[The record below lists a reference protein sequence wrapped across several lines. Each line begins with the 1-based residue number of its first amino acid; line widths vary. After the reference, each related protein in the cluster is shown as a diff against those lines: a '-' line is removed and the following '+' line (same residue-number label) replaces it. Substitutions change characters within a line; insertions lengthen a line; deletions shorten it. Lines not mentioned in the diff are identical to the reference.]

1 MVTRRT
7 TLAALSSLAITQAQE
22 PAIPVV
28 IAGLVHGHAAGF
40 FRRFK
45 GRPEFRIVGIAEPRR
60 EVAERYAKEH
70 GLDSALFD
78 TSLDRT
84 LDQHKPQ
91 AVMAFSDTFDHRAII
106 EACAKRKIH
115 VMVEKPLAVSM
126 EHARAIEKAARA
138 AGIHVLVNYETTW
151 YPTVHHIHRLT
162 RDTSAIGSIRK
173 MVVRDGHN
181 GPKEIGVPPE
191 FLEWLTDPKRN
202 GAGALFDFG
211 CYGANIATWLLD
223 GQAPVSV
230 SATSQTFKPEI
241 YRAVDDDAT
250 ILLTYPKTQVTI
262 QASWN
267 WPYSRKDMDVY
278 GATGYVLAPNR
289 DDLRLR
295 SGKAPEQASKADPL
309 APETRDEVAYFASV
323 IRGRMKPSGLSSLEN
338 NMVVTQILT
347 AARESIASGK
357 AVKLG

>member
-1 MVTRRT
+1 MMTRRT
-7 TLAALSSLAITQAQE
+7 TLAALSGFAVAQAQE

-70 GLDSALFD
+70 GLDASLFEG
-78 TSLDRT
+78 SLDRA
-84 LDQHKPQ
+84 LEERKPQ
-91 AVMAFSDTFDHRAII
+91 AVMAFSDTFDHRAIV
-106 EACAKRKIH
+106 EACAKRKVH

-126 EHARAIEKAARA
+126 EHARAMEKAARA
-138 AGIHVLVNYETTW
+138 ADIHVLVNYETTW
-151 YPTVHHIHRLT
+151 YPSVHHVHRIT
-162 RDTSAIGSIRK
+162 RDGNAIGSIRK

-211 CYGANIATWLLD
+211 CYGANIATWLFD
-223 GQAPVSV
+223 GQVPVSV
-230 SATSQTFKPEI
+230 MATAQSLKPEI

-250 ILLTYPKTQVTI
+250 ILLTYPKAQVTI

-278 GATGYVLAPNR
+278 GSTGYLLAPNR
-289 DDLRLR
+289 EEVRVR
-295 SGKAPEQASKADPL
+295 GGKAPEQALKAEPL
-309 APETRDEVAYFASV
+309 GPETRDEVAYFASV
-323 IRGRMKPSGLSSLEN
+323 IRGRTKPAGLSSLEN

-347 AARESIASGK
+347 AARESIATGR